1 MVDAEPLVSVIVPVL
16 NGERHVG
23 ACISSILDQSY
34 TNFELVIANNASTD
48 RTAEIIAS
56 FDDTRIRV
64 LPGIAERLD
73 VHSNWTR
80 AVSSAR
86 GEFVKIVCH
95 DDLMLPE
102 CLAIQVGLLRRHP
115 TAALVAGRRKIID
128 DRNKVVIPSRG
139 LGNLLKHENPRV
151 IAGNLLARDC
161 TRAGANLLGEPVN
174 VLIRTASLPTPLFD
188 PQWKYS
194 LDIEFYV
201 RCLED
206 RDAVVDGHTLCCFR
220 VSPTQMSASLASDQ
234 SKELRRLF
242 EEIERRHPDVVS
254 HSDVRIGAARARL
267 LSQAR
272 RLIYQQ
278 MRLQAYLTTRLGR
291 TARVGAPSNAD
302 DAAPEATPVMPDL
315 AVGAAIPT
323 SSE

>member
-16 NGERHVG
+16 NGERHIG

-34 TNFELVIANNASTD
+34 TNLELVIANNASTD

-56 FDDTRIRV
+56 FDDARIRV
-64 LPGIAERLD
+64 LPDITERFD
-73 VHSNWTR
+73 IHSNWTR
-80 AVSSAR
+80 AVGSAR

-95 DDLMLPE
+95 DDLLLPE
-102 CLAIQVGLLRRHP
+102 CLTIQVGLLRDHP
-115 TAALVAGRRKIID
+115 TAALVAGRRKIIND
-128 DRNKVVIPSRG
+128 QDKVVIPSRG
-139 LGNLLKHENPRV
+139 LGNLLKNENPRV
-151 IAGNLLARDC
+151 IAGDLLAREC
-161 TRAGANLLGEPVN
+161 TRAGTNLLGEPAN

-188 PQWKYS
+188 PRWKYG

-201 RCLED
+201 RCLTD
-206 RDAVVDGHTLCCFR
+206 RDAVVDSHTLCSFR

-234 SKELRRLF
+234 AKELRLLF

-272 RLIYQQ
+272 RLVYQQ
-278 MRLQAYLTTRLGR
+278 MRLQAYLKKRFGR
-291 TARVGAPSNAD
+291 TECVGARSTAHD
-302 DAAPEATPVMPDL
+302 APEVAPDLIRGAATPN
-315 AVGAAIPT
+315 